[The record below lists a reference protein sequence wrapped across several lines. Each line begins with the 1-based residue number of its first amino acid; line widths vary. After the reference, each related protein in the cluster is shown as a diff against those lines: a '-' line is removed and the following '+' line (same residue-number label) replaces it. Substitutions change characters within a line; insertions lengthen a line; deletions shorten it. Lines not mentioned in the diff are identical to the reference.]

1 MLVIPAIDLLNGLVV
16 RLKRG
21 EYSQSSAYSDD
32 PVQVAKD
39 FRSVGATHLHV
50 VDLDGARTGTPIH
63 VPVVKEICD
72 QAGLSVEFGGGLRTR
87 NSVEMLLRA
96 GVRNVILGTAAYRDP
111 DFLKWAVET
120 HADSMIV
127 AVDVKGGR
135 IAEDGWT
142 KTVDGV
148 RDDVLAELARRGV
161 KRIIYTDADR
171 DGTLEGVDASD
182 AAVLMDRCSAAGL
195 SVVLAGGVR
204 DIDDIRKLKP
214 LEAKGLVGVIAG
226 KALYERSLD
235 LAEAI
240 AAAK

>member
-1 MLVIPAIDLLNGLVV
+1 MLIVPAIDLLNGLVV

-39 FRSVGATHLHV
+39 FKSAGATHLHV

-63 VPVVKEICD
+63 VPVVKDICD
-72 QAGLSVEFGGGLRTR
+72 RVGLSVEFGGGLRSR
-87 NSVEMLLRA
+87 NSVEELLRA

-111 DFLKWAVET
+111 EFLKWAVET
-120 HADSMIV
+120 HPEAVVV

-142 KTVDGV
+142 TTVDGV
-148 RDDVLAELARRGV
+148 RDDVLAELANRGV
-161 KRIIYTDADR
+161 KRIVYTDADR
-171 DGTLEGVDASD
+171 DGMLEGVDIT
-182 AAVLMDRCSAAGL
+182 AAGILMDRCSAAGL

-214 LEAKGLVGVIAG
+214 LEAKGLLGVIAG

-240 AAAK
+240 AAAS

>member
-32 PVQVAKD
+32 PVQVAKE
-39 FRSVGATHLHV
+39 FRAAGATHLHV

-63 VPVVKEICD
+63 VPVVKDICD
-72 QAGLSVEFGGGLRTR
+72 RVGLVVEFGGGLRTR
-87 NSVEMLLRA
+87 NSVEEVLRT
-96 GVRNVILGTAAYRDP
+96 GVKHVILGTAAYRDP
-111 DFLKWAVET
+111 GFLKWAVET
-120 HADSMIV
+120 HGDAVIV
-127 AVDVKGGR
+127 SVDVKGGR

-142 KTVDGV
+142 STVDGSW
-148 RDDVLAELARRGV
+148 DDVLALLAARGV

-171 DGTLEGVDASD
+171 DGTLEGVDAG
-182 AAVLMDRCSAAGL
+182 AAGAL
-195 SVVLAGGVR
+195 MERCATAGLAVVLAGGVR
-204 DIDDIRKLKP
+204 DLDDIRKLKP
-214 LEAKGLVGVIAG
+214 LEPKGLLGVIAG

-240 AAAK
+240 SAAK